1 MCTWHDAIFCIHQ
14 QVLACKLRH
23 EIKTC
28 VSVATPSPLPAYNS
42 NTFFAVVA
50 CFYFVV
56 LSNVFILILI
66 VLTLR
71 FLDKIVV
78 LSSDNKGVGAFWTSV
93 SWSASTSCCF
103 SPSPIVAILC
113 VAAPSCR
120 GQIVRVIA
128 VCLPHSITPISEE
141 YGKGSTSKMQEER

>member
-1 MCTWHDAIFCIHQ
+1 MDHIVYLQLHQ
-14 QVLACKLRH
+14 CLPL
-23 EIKTC
+23 EI
-28 VSVATPSPLPAYNS
+28 
-42 NTFFAVVA
+42 FFAVVA

-93 SWSASTSCCF
+93 S
-103 SPSPIVAILC
+103 
-113 VAAPSCR
+113 
-120 GQIVRVIA
+120 
-128 VCLPHSITPISEE
+128 
-141 YGKGSTSKMQEER
+141 